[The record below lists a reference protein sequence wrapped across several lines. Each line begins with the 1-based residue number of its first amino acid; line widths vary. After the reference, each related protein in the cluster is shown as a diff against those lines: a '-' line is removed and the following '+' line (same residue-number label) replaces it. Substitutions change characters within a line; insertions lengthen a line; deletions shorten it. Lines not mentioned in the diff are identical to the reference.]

1 MANGKVAQASRRP
14 LIDLTGQ
21 RFGYWTVLQRAPNGP
36 GKTTRWLCKCE
47 LCGREVI
54 VQRNN
59 LTNGKSTRCGKHR
72 QLQAQEAQLLRVSR
86 IARGIVK

>member
-21 RFGYWTVLQRAPNGP
+21 QFGHWTVLQRAPNGP

>member
-21 RFGYWTVLQRAPNGP
+21 HFGHWTVLQRAPNGP
-36 GKTTRWLCKCE
+36 GKTTRWLCKCG

-59 LTNGKSTRCGKHR
+59 LANGKSTRCGKHR
-72 QLQAQEAQLLRVSR
+72 QLQAKEARLLRLSGS
-86 IARGIVK
+86 APGIPN

>member
-21 RFGYWTVLQRAPNGP
+21 NFGHWTVLKRAPNGP
-36 GKTTRWLCKCE
+36 GKTTRWLCRCG

-59 LTNGKSTRCGKHR
+59 LTNGKSTRCGEHR
-72 QLQAQEAQLLRVSR
+72 QLQARLSR
-86 IARGIVK
+86 IAREILK